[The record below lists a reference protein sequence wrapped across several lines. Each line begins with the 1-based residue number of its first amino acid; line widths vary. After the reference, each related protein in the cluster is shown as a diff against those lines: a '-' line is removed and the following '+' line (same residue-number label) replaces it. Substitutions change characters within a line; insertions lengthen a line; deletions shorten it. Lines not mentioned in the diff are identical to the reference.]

1 MAQSS
6 RLSVIPNIEN
16 EVSEIDRFVPLSSV
30 VGPFEFPLWT
40 FRRKLQQGNQNFG
53 DFALFPSDPVLKAKA
68 LNHKKLM
75 DVMLF
80 LFEKLSKSPRN
91 LEAKR
96 VILHVKLLDGVT
108 KEYVREESPDL
119 GDAYSKVESFVF
131 YVEVFKKGTGDEA
144 AEDVEC
150 GDADFRDLDDAMTML
165 FETEI
170 RDKDSKKRKRAAY
183 FCNRNETD
191 EELYNLNKESQ
202 DLTDI
207 FKSPVDVGRMV
218 EALYGRSGLTR
229 ADEKKN
235 LCDLPYAFSK
245 IFNCA
250 HLYGEESPRVDGDM
264 VEPYHSVNGESL
276 DLCRGL
282 TFQILSV
289 DFAREVFGRFI
300 FPDIRKVV
308 ADFEFPIPDDDTMTS
323 VVDLELDRSVT
334 TKNKSAMVVLRERL
348 APSHAKMTLDCK
360 RAMEREDKYEIR
372 SSWQRK
378 ALVPFKALF
387 NSQAA
392 VSPSMRS
399 LVEDWEMKTER
410 DEGIILPKF
419 EMNFPA
425 NIDRQSAYL
434 KAFFDFAEESGFY
447 CHHAMWITVLIS
459 SRWACRKGKGRG
471 PHMILF
477 GSPGSGKS
485 HIIDLTGDCTPDG
498 FATGMSSMSRLAWA
512 VKDKHNPDNP
522 DTCQTQIA
530 FLVDEV
536 PAAYLGANDQKKQG
550 EGDDSVATMKEM
562 LTNHHLTWRRNVE
575 SKTMDGL
582 KTRSLEEGKITN
594 EPVFLGGMNRAPKE
608 INEAFV
614 RRIMFVTC
622 QQFKRGDKVTFE
634 QCKVK
639 GNAAKEDESSPT
651 NKAIEA
657 LKTNAQLHMAVALAE
672 YCKII
677 KPPCLDAW
685 KEVMPIFKREVEK
698 VTTVQNFDDRL
709 DDAKNRLTLMVRMIA
724 CFEVYQRKEEGPLTF
739 DQIIDR
745 VLEVEKHA
753 VAGEK
758 LCLSML
764 TGLEDVC
771 FPLMHKIVL
780 QAIKKKWPDLEECEE
795 SGEVYVEDNVSKGSY
810 AKLTL
815 RSVITRA
822 RNEDMAECVK
832 RALYYELRNIISSET
847 SQYKIKGG
855 AKLAE
860 SAIEELMT
868 VCAPDHPVIV
878 AIENAAD
885 ARVNVYVSLRRL
897 ERVNFGTIDVVRK
910 IAKKGTQLLM
920 TPYREPGQELVLPQF
935 PMFHEQE
942 EGEEVKDAAYAK
954 RRFKSLFRRQSA
966 EKESPEEE
974 EVDEKRYPSEYIE
987 ETLARVNGA
996 PLAVNATE

>member
-1 MAQSS
+1 MSQSS

-16 EVSEIDRFVPLSSV
+16 EVSEIERFVPLSSL

-53 DFALFPSDPVLKAKA
+53 DFALFPSDPVKKAKA
-68 LNHKKLM
+68 FNHKKMM
-75 DVMLF
+75 DVMVF
-80 LFEKLSKSPRN
+80 LFERMTKAPRN

-96 VILHVKLLDGVT
+96 VILFVRLADGTT
-108 KEYVREESPDL
+108 KEYVRETSSDL
-119 GDAYSKVESFVF
+119 GDAYSRVVSFMF
-131 YVEVFKKGTGDEA
+131 FIEVFKKGTVEESGE
-144 AEDVEC
+144 VEC
-150 GDADFRDLDDAMTML
+150 GDADFRDLDDAMSLL
-165 FETEI
+165 FESEI
-170 RDKDSKKRKRAAY
+170 RDKDGKKRKRAAY

-191 EELYNLNKESQ
+191 EETYNLHKESL

-207 FKSPVDVGRMV
+207 FKSPVDVGRMI
-218 EALYGRSGLTR
+218 EALYGNSGLTR
-229 ADEKKN
+229 ADERKA

-245 IFNCA
+245 LFNPA
-250 HLYGEESPRVDGDM
+250 HLYGEGSARMPAEFI
-264 VEPYHSVNGESL
+264 EPYHSVNGESL
-276 DLCRGL
+276 DLCSGL
-282 TFQILSV
+282 SFSLLSD
-289 DFAREVFGRFI
+289 DFTREVFGRFV

-348 APSHAKMTLDCK
+348 APSHANMVQECK
-360 RAMEREDKYEIR
+360 RAAEEEDKFNAR
-372 SSWQRK
+372 NSWQRK

-387 NSQAA
+387 NSYAA
-392 VSPSMRS
+392 VSPSIRS
-399 LVEDWEMKTER
+399 LIEDWEMKTER
-410 DEGIILPKF
+410 DDGILSPIFELDFPK
-419 EMNFPA
+419 NLDA
-425 NIDRQSAYL
+425 QSCYL
-434 KAFFDFAEESGFY
+434 KALFDFAEESGFY

-485 HIIDLTGDCTPDG
+485 HIIDLTGECTPEG

-512 VKDKHNPDNP
+512 VKDKHNLENP

-550 EGDDSVATMKEM
+550 EGDDAVATMKEM
-562 LTNHHLTWRRNVE
+562 LTNHHLTWRRNIE
-575 SKTMDGL
+575 SKTVDGL

-639 GNAAKEDESSPT
+639 GNVAKEDEMSRT
-651 NKAIEA
+651 NRAIEA
-657 LKTNAQLHMAVALAE
+657 LKMNAQLHTVVALAE

-677 KPPCLDAW
+677 KPPCLEAW
-685 KEVMPIFKREVEK
+685 KEVMPAFKREIEK

-709 DDAKNRLTLMVRMIA
+709 DDAKNRLALMVRMIA
-724 CFEVYQRKEEGPLTF
+724 CFEVYQRRAEGPLTF

-745 VLEVEKHA
+745 VLEVEKHT
-753 VAGEK
+753 VAGER
-758 LCLSML
+758 LCLAML

-771 FPLMHKIVL
+771 FPLMHRIVL
-780 QAIKKKWPDLEECEE
+780 QAIKKKWIDLEECEE
-795 SGEVYVEDNVSKGSY
+795 SQEVYVEDNVSKGRY
-810 AKLTL
+810 AKLSL

-822 RNEDMAECVK
+822 RNEDISECVK

-847 SQYKIKGG
+847 SHYKIKGG

-868 VCAPDHPVIV
+868 ACAPDHPVIV
-878 AIENAAD
+878 PIENAAD
-885 ARVNVYVSLRRL
+885 ARVNVYVSLQRL
-897 ERVNFGTIDVVRK
+897 ERVDFGMVDVVKR

-920 TPYREPGQELVLPQF
+920 TPYKKEGEELVLPQF
-935 PMFHEQE
+935 PMFVDQD

-954 RRFKSLFRRQSA
+954 KRLKGLFRRHQRQGK
-966 EKESPEEE
+966 EKEEPRA
-974 EVDEKRYPSEYIE
+974 DKRYPEEYVAE
-987 ETLARVNGA
+987 VLNRARTN
-996 PLAVNATE
+996 L